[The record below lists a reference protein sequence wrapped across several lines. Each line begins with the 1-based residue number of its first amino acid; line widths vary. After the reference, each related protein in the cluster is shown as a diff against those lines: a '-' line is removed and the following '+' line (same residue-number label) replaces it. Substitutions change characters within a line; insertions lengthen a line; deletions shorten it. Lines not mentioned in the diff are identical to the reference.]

1 MSFCRARD
9 FSRFKNSKPMQ
20 FYYRLYSELFEPF
33 SNSSAAYYTPSMKK
47 ALYLLLC
54 INSNNDKISISSGN
68 SQVGSASN
76 LQSRRNSLVA
86 PPSVDGLAKASSS
99 DLNLAANRE
108 SPRTSQRR
116 GSLTGRVSH
125 SLYKL
130 VGSFRVNPLVLNRV
144 NPLVLNSMKAYDI
157 KSNPKKILTSKFRL
171 CLL

>member
-1 MSFCRARD
+1 
-9 FSRFKNSKPMQ
+9 
-20 FYYRLYSELFEPF
+20 
-33 SNSSAAYYTPSMKK
+33 MKK

-68 SQVGSASN
+68 SQVGSTSN

-144 NPLVLNSMKAYDI
+144 NPLVLDSMKAYDI
-157 KSNPKKILTSKFRL
+157 KSNPKNPDIQISSLSFVISLKKRKISKIKCLCFLLTIIYDQIIVCPTFS
-171 CLL
+171 